1 MGELAVDDDCR
12 MNGFRQRE
20 GETARAVGD
29 EPRASGRAVSVS
41 IGASESRCRAVGA
54 AGKVKPDEDDVPA
67 DVAGRPPPLN
77 GFFHLVV
84 EDDRSAVLF
93 AFDGAAVPDPR
104 SMEAGR
110 QVPNAVAGRFV
121 GPSCPLG
128 RMSES
133 CELARA
139 IEALFNSSAGPAVGR
154 NSPLRSALGE
164 EALDDDAGGAA
175 RRA

>member
-1 MGELAVDDDCR
+1 
-12 MNGFRQRE
+12 MNGLRQRE

-41 IGASESRCRAVGA
+41 IGASESGCRAVDA

-93 AFDGAAVPDPR
+93 AFDGAAVPDPS

-110 QVPNAVAGRFV
+110 EVPSAVAGRFV
-121 GPSCPLG
+121 GPSCPLI
-128 RMSES
+128 RMTES

-139 IEALFNSSAGPAVGR
+139 IEALFTSSAGPAVGR
-154 NSPLRSALGE
+154 TSPLSFAAGVA
-164 EALDDDAGGAA
+164 ALDDDDDGGAA
-175 RRA
+175 GRA